1 MAELPQAKKKTP
13 ETALPEKKPFVALP
27 PKPFVNNNPQ
37 FNKFWSKWKSG
48 WGHPVIRKYAARS
61 R

>member
-1 MAELPQAKKKTP
+1 
-13 ETALPEKKPFVALP
+13 VS

-37 FNKFWSKWKSG
+37 FNKFWSKWKSWG
-48 WGHPVIRKYAARS
+48 GHPVVRKHAARS